1 MRRGGI
7 VGSLGFLAVGSILYW
22 TIGEEAGPFT
32 SNAIGLILL
41 AGLIG
46 LVLTLA
52 IATTTENPDRG
63 EDFSLMGR

>member
-1 MRRGGI
+1 MRSGI
-7 VGSLGFLAVGSILYW
+7 VGSIGFIAMGSILYW
-22 TIGEEAGPFT
+22 AVGEEAGPFA

-52 IATTTENPDRG
+52 IATTTESPDNG
-63 EDFSLMGR
+63 GDFSLIDR

>member
-1 MRRGGI
+1 MRSGGI
-7 VGSLGFLAVGSILYW
+7 LGSLGFIAVGSILYW
-22 TIGEEAGPFT
+22 TVGEEAGPFA

-52 IATTTENPDRG
+52 IATATDNPDG
-63 EDFSLMGR
+63 GGDFSLIDR